1 MERKWIAAALLAI
14 VLFAGLCVPAEA
26 KNRVDIRVI
35 TILASQDSNFIDPSL
50 SSTVR
55 ELRAVFRYS
64 SYRLISRNRLRLNLK
79 ETGTISLP
87 GGRLLR
93 ITPSNIRG
101 NRVELRLGIFKSRQQ
116 IFRTTVQLR
125 NRGSMTV
132 GGPKHKGG
140 YLLLNISSSF

>member
-1 MERKWIAAALLAI
+1 MERKWIASTLLAI

-35 TILASQDSNFIDPSL
+35 TILASQNSNFIDPSL
-50 SSTVR
+50 SSAIR

-64 SYRLISRNRLRLNLK
+64 SYRLISRNRISLNLK

-93 ITPSNIRG
+93 ITPSSIRG
-101 NRVELRLGIFKSRQQ
+101 NRVELRLGILKGRRQ

-132 GGPKHKGG
+132 GGPKLKGG
-140 YLLLNISSSF
+140 VLLLNISSSF

>member
-14 VLFAGLCVPAEA
+14 VLIAGLCVPAEA
-26 KNRVDIRVI
+26 KNRVEISVI

-55 ELRAVFRYS
+55 ELRAIFRYS
-64 SYRLISRNRLRLNLK
+64 SYRLISRNRVRLNLK
-79 ETGTISLP
+79 KTGQIPLP

-93 ITPSNIRG
+93 ITPSHISG
-101 NRVELRLGIFKSRQQ
+101 NRVELRLSILKNGKQ

-140 YLLLNISSSF
+140 ILLLNISSSF

>member
-1 MERKWIAAALLAI
+1 MERKWIAATLLAI
-14 VLFAGLCVPAEA
+14 VLVAGLCVPAEA
-26 KNRVDIRVI
+26 KDRVDISVI

-93 ITPSNIRG
+93 ITPSNIRS
-101 NRVELRLGIFKSRQQ
+101 NRVELRLSIFKSRQQ

-125 NRGSMTV
+125 NRSSMTV

>member
-1 MERKWIAAALLAI
+1 MERKWIAAALLTI

-26 KNRVDIRVI
+26 KDPVDIRVL

-50 SSTVR
+50 SSTIR

-64 SYRLISRNRLRLNLK
+64 SYRLISRNRLRLNLR

-87 GGRLLR
+87 GSRRLR

-101 NRVELRLGIFKSRQQ
+101 NRVELRLGILKGRKQ

-132 GGPKHKGG
+132 GGPKLKGG
-140 YLLLNISSSF
+140 ILLLNISSSF